1 MIQIKRHQRGCI
13 GHVQKTKHLIWLE
26 CRLQRKNGCVQPF
39 KVAKALLM
47 LQEVVFLVLAK
58 GAGCGVFLWFLGK
71 REMGCCL
78 CFRNPFW
85 QVTQVIKLSRAEVTR
100 WLLSHHIPAD
110 AFYLIY
116 KRFFFLSFTHFQTFK
131 ILEKSQKNL
140 NFLLL
145 LKIRISNFCQA
156 TIS

>member
-71 REMGCCL
+71 REMGG
-78 CFRNPFW
+78 R
-85 QVTQVIKLSRAEVTR
+85 S
-100 WLLSHHIPAD
+100 
-110 AFYLIY
+110 
-116 KRFFFLSFTHFQTFK
+116 
-131 ILEKSQKNL
+131 LEKGMATHSSIL
-140 NFLLL
+140 AW
-145 LKIRISNFCQA
+145 RILWTQEPGGLQSMG
-156 TIS
+156 SKESDMVK